1 MSSVLVCMTL
11 SWAQLLWVS
20 LQWAQNKI
28 YGCVINT
35 KIGGRH
41 VNVFDFVDKAHHIH
55 NIFISIN
62 GC

>member
-1 MSSVLVCMTL
+1 VSSVLVCMTS

-20 LQWAQNKI
+20 LQWVQNEI

-41 VNVFDFVDKAHHIH
+41 VNAFDFVDKAHHIH
-55 NIFISIN
+55 NIFISSN

>member
-1 MSSVLVCMTL
+1 VSSVLVCMTS
-11 SWAQLLWVS
+11 SWAQLFWVS
-20 LQWAQNKI
+20 LQWVQNEI

-35 KIGGRH
+35 KIGGRN
-41 VNVFDFVDKAHHIH
+41 VNAFDFVDKAHHIH

>member
-1 MSSVLVCMTL
+1 MYDIKLGTTVVDEFAMGSK
-11 SWAQLLWVS
+11 Q
-20 LQWAQNKI
+20 KI
-28 YGCVINT
+28 YGYVINT